1 MIHHD
6 FTMISLAQDSQAV
19 LQAATERSRVGNT
32 LGGLSQVL
40 GAVGQ
45 EALKKEHFFQDVI

>member
-1 MIHHD
+1 
-6 FTMISLAQDSQAV
+6 MISLAQDSQAV
-19 LQAATERSRVGNT
+19 LQATTERSRVGNT